1 MTTKY
6 IGYSEAA
13 EMLGIRV
20 ATLYSLVHERRIPH
34 RRLGKRLVR
43 FSIEDL
49 EGWFNEHRVEVQSA
63 DRIVR
68 APGKRGG
75 R

>member
-1 MTTKY
+1 MTTRY
-6 IGYSEAA
+6 VGYREAA
-13 EMLGIRV
+13 EMFGIRL

-43 FSIEDL
+43 FSVDDL
-49 EGWFNEHRVEVQSA
+49 EAWFDEHRVAVQTMS
-63 DRIVR
+63 RVVR

>member
-6 IGYSEAA
+6 IGYREAA
-13 EMLGIRV
+13 EMFGIRL
-20 ATLYSLVHERRIPH
+20 ATVYALVHERRIPH
-34 RRLGKRLVR
+34 RRLGRRLVR
-43 FSIEDL
+43 FSVDDL
-49 EGWFNEHRVEVQSA
+49 EAWFNEHRVEVQSA
-63 DRIVR
+63 DRVVR